1 MNYGDG
7 WYGGVFVGA
16 LYTQAFVS
24 DSIPW
29 IISEALKTIPQKSGF
44 YQCIHDVIG
53 WHKKFPDDWK
63 QTWLEVQKKW
73 ANDIGCPE
81 GVFAPFNIDAKVN
94 AAYVVIGLLYG
105 KGDFTNTLEIATRC
119 GQDAD
124 CNPSTAGGVLGA
136 ILGYDKIPA
145 YWKMG
150 LKEAEQIDFKYTTMS
165 LQKVYET
172 GLKHALLN
180 IEKQGGRVEGDTIR
194 IAEQSPATVRFE
206 KSFDGHYP
214 VGKIPVTWSA
224 ARDEIGFEFE
234 GIGFVLR
241 GDASKGESN
250 SSYIFNTELY
260 IDGQLVERPK
270 LPVSFTTRRHE
281 LCWKYQMPKAKHH
294 VSLKILTPSSEQDI
308 RAEEAIIYSDKALVG
323 MEVNTKAAQ
332 TKSTTAIKP

>member
-1 MNYGDG
+1 
-7 WYGGVFVGA
+7 
-16 LYTQAFVS
+16 
-24 DSIPW
+24 
-29 IISEALKTIPQKSGF
+29 
-44 YQCIHDVIG
+44 
-53 WHKKFPDDWK
+53 
-63 QTWLEVQKKW
+63 
-73 ANDIGCPE
+73 
-81 GVFAPFNIDAKVN
+81 
-94 AAYVVIGLLYG
+94 
-105 KGDFTNTLEIATRC
+105 
-119 GQDAD
+119 
-124 CNPSTAGGVLGA
+124 
-136 ILGYDKIPA
+136 
-145 YWKMG
+145 
-150 LKEAEQIDFKYTTMS
+150 MS

-194 IAEQSPATVRFE
+194 IATQSPARVRFE

-224 ARDEIGFEFE
+224 ARDEISFDFE
-234 GIGFVLR
+234 GIGFVMK
-241 GDASKGESN
+241 GDASKGDSN

-294 VSLKILTPSSEQDI
+294 VSLKILNPSREQDI
-308 RAEEAIIYSDKALVG
+308 RAEEAIIYSDRALVG